1 MVFFVFLFD
10 VGWYGVDLMWCILFF
25 FKNVLN
31 FLDINWGLLLEIIFI
46 GSLYEENRY
55 FKVLIVFFEVVEVI
69 IIILIYFEYVFI
81 IIRNMCCIKGLV

>member
-1 MVFFVFLFD
+1 MVFFVLLFD

-55 FKVLIVFFEVVEVI
+55 FKVLMVFFEVVEVI

>member
-1 MVFFVFLFD
+1 M
-10 VGWYGVDLMWCILFF
+10 
-25 FKNVLN
+25 
-31 FLDINWGLLLEIIFI
+31 DINWGLLLEIIFI

>member
-81 IIRNMCCIKGLV
+81 IIRSMCCIKGLV